1 MFIFTD
7 GQSERA
13 PDAEMG
19 NEQMYGTEALG
30 PATYHI
36 STSHFT
42 LPLASSILRIRI
54 KPD

>member
-1 MFIFTD
+1 MDRGRKT
-7 GQSERA
+7 

-30 PATYHI
+30 TATSHI
-36 STSHFT
+36 STSHLT